1 MLINLV
7 YELGLLLMLR
17 LLRVVVWVS
26 CRMMCIWNTP
36 WRRMAHPRL
45 PGNMVSGYCTT
56 QEWSFRCIFRC
67 SVILFTRY
75 FFRNFTRGASSV
87 VLQSQ
92 SFQDSHQNGKE
103 QLW

>member
-26 CRMMCIWNTP
+26 CRMMCIWDAP

-45 PGNMVSGYCTT
+45 SRNMVSGYCTNPRMVT
-56 QEWSFRCIFRC
+56 LMHFPM
-67 SVILFTRY
+67 
-75 FFRNFTRGASSV
+75 
-87 VLQSQ
+87 
-92 SFQDSHQNGKE
+92 
-103 QLW
+103 

>member
-1 MLINLV
+1 MWLINLV
-7 YELGLLLMLR
+7 YELGLLMLR

-56 QEWSFRCIFRC
+56 QEWSLRCIFRC
-67 SVILFTRY
+67 IFHAVLFPQFY
-75 FFRNFTRGASSV
+75 TRGISEVLGTYSVDSSILYPKV
-87 VLQSQ
+87 
-92 SFQDSHQNGKE
+92 
-103 QLW
+103 

>member
-7 YELGLLLMLR
+7 YELGLLR

-26 CRMMCIWNTP
+26 CQMMCIWDAP

-45 PGNMVSGYCTT
+45 PGNMVSGYYANPRMVTLMYFSM
-56 QEWSFRCIFRC
+56 WRDPFRA
-67 SVILFTRY
+67 VLTR
-75 FFRNFTRGASSV
+75 AS
-87 VLQSQ
+87 QN
-92 SFQDSHQNGKE
+92 FQDSHQNGQE